1 MMRSIVHYY
10 DTAKKAILES
20 SGEQKITFA
29 VIETTSYAQ
38 LNELSKLKFLDPK
51 LTREEML
58 KVTTKLVEDSSTNI
72 RKLTDK

>member
-20 SGEQKITFA
+20 SGEHKITFA

-58 KVTTKLVEDSSTNI
+58 KITTKLVEDSSTNI